1 MRSDTAAEGIVAMGA
16 GAQLSVTDQRRMARH
31 PVDHP
36 IIAEH
41 YGKGDMRM
49 HIANLSANGFM
60 IDDARDLARGDRV
73 VVRLPIIGRIEA
85 YCIWSR
91 DNRAGFQFERII
103 RFDDFLALID
113 TLQPNPRLRKMR

>member
-1 MRSDTAAEGIVAMGA
+1 MGA
-16 GAQLSVTDQRRMARH
+16 VAQLSVTDQRRMARH

-41 YGKGDMRM
+41 YGKGDVRM

-60 IDDARDLARGDRV
+60 IDDAREIARGDRV
-73 VVRLPIIGRIEA
+73 VVRLPVIGRIEA

-91 DNRAGFQFERII
+91 DNRAGFQFDRII
-103 RFDDFLALID
+103 RVDDFLALSD
-113 TLQPNPRLRKMR
+113 SLQPNPRLRKPR